1 MQVTMRQ
8 IPLLISALSFLLVAT
23 TVNAQ
28 IKFGPLIGLNFAKLS
43 SPSSSEEILFKD
55 VKSIVGLK
63 IGGILQ
69 YAPSPK
75 YSIQTG
81 FLYSGMGADYRLY
94 NKFYGYKSQLIMTRL
109 NYISIPLE
117 FHYNIIDTTSCLS
130 GYTGLDIN
138 ILLLGTTNG
147 GGRDDAYKKL
157 DPSWK
162 FGFQYLLPVGL
173 GFRLDYNLGL
183 SGVIN
188 TVDIYGDDYNLVTKN
203 RSFGITTFWLFG
215 NSGVI

>member
-1 MQVTMRQ
+1 MQVNMRQ
-8 IPLLISALSFLLVAT
+8 IPLLIVTLSFLLVAT
-23 TVNAQ
+23 TANAQ
-28 IKFGPLIGLNFAKLS
+28 IKFGPLMGLNFAKLS
-43 SPSSSEEILFKD
+43 SPSSSDEIQFKD

-94 NKFYGYKSQLIMTRL
+94 DKFYGFKSELILTRL

-117 FHYNIIDTTSCLS
+117 FHYNIKNTFSCLS
-130 GYTGLDIN
+130 GYTGLDVN
-138 ILLLGTTNG
+138 ILLTGTTNG
-147 GGRDDAYKKL
+147 ERDGAYKKL

-162 FGFQYLLPVGL
+162 FGCQYLLPVGL

-183 SGVIN
+183 SGIFN
-188 TVDIYGDDYNLVTKN
+188 TFDFGFGDDYNLVTKN

-215 NSGVI
+215 HSGVI